1 MGQKLAYNSLV
12 ILHNKLIQIHQK
24 EFSIPS
30 DEQLAK
36 MEYDIDSNELIKIA
50 NDKLKLNDKDIHAL
64 ELIIFAY
71 FELDDISNVSK
82 YTKKLSKIVPEDKYS
97 FLTKI
102 GLNKKIKLDN
112 ESIDKK
118 IRELGRTDI
127 LEKILPN
134 SEIMNYFDNNI
145 SAENLTIKEQNE
157 LKRINKKIERG
168 KMRTL

>member
-1 MGQKLAYNSLV
+1 M
-12 ILHNKLIQIHQK
+12 
-24 EFSIPS
+24 
-30 DEQLAK
+30 
-36 MEYDIDSNELIKIA
+36 
-50 NDKLKLNDKDIHAL
+50 
-64 ELIIFAY
+64 
-71 FELDDISNVSK
+71 
-82 YTKKLSKIVPEDKYS
+82 PEDKYS